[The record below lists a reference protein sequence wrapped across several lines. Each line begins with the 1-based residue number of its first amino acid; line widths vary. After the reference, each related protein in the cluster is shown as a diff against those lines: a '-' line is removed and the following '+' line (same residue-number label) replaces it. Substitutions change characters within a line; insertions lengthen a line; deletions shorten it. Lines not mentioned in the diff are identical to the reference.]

1 MHFKEDF
8 HWAYILG
15 AYTRRFGF
23 LNVKIEKTITQ
34 RVTRYFS
41 YKLRFYK
48 FHELRITNL
57 SKDVYLSFILKV
69 GVSSNER

>member
-1 MHFKEDF
+1 M
-8 HWAYILG
+8 
-15 AYTRRFGF
+15 
-23 LNVKIEKTITQ
+23 KIEKTITQ